1 MIILERR
8 EKILRILEKQRSAT
22 IKELAAAIFISEA
35 SIRRDIE
42 ALEKAG
48 LVRRIYG
55 GVVLEKYRNAVVPL
69 ELRDGEHSSVK
80 EELARRAAQLVS
92 DGDTLMLDASSTVR
106 RMVKY
111 LEGKRDLKI
120 ITNNLRI
127 FNDMH
132 GKDVRL
138 YCTGGQYSS
147 KNNAFFGQSAA
158 LYVEKLHADICF
170 FSSQGISETGEIS
183 DASEAET
190 ALRRMMMA
198 RSDRRVFLCDASK
211 IGVKHMFTLCGRED
225 VTEIICN
232 ARLPW
237 EETE

>member
-8 EKILRILEKQRSAT
+8 EKILKILEKQRSAT
-22 IKELAAAIFISEA
+22 IRELANAIFISEA
-35 SIRRDIE
+35 SIRRDVE

-48 LVRRIYG
+48 LVRRMYG
-55 GVVLEKYRNAVVPL
+55 GVMLEKYRNAVVPL
-69 ELRDGEHSSVK
+69 ELRDSEHSSVK

-111 LEGKRDLKI
+111 LEGRRDLKI

-127 FNDMH
+127 FNDMQ

-138 YCTGGQYSS
+138 YCTGGQYSGR
-147 KNNAFFGQSAA
+147 NNAFFGKSAEQ
-158 LYVEKLHADICF
+158 YVEKLHADLCF
-170 FSSQGISETGEIS
+170 FSSQGISLTGEIS
-183 DASEAET
+183 DASEDET
-190 ALRRMMMA
+190 SLRRMMIA

-211 IGVKHMFTLCGRED
+211 IGVRHMFTLCGKDD

-232 ARLPW
+232 EKLPW
-237 EETE
+237 EVDT